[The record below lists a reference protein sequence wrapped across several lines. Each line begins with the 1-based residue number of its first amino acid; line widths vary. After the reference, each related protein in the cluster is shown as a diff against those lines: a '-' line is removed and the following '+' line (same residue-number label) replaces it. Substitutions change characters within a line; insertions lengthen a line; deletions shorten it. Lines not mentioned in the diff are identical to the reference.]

1 MGGPSCICR
10 ANPCLPGHNST
21 GSGLAMN
28 EQVLPVSY
36 PRRDLKPMMIDT
48 HRDVAR
54 HHIELDLHG
63 YVLMLIKKRGIPI
76 PGPTGETKGVDL
88 TEEYLFTGG
97 IGSQPRSTIGKRK
110 MGREGKQ
117 TGVWDVMSDT
127 SITDKKRLQRSLTKE
142 ENDNM
147 MNKTS
152 LSKRIQ
158 GFLGKDY
165 GFYEGHMIRNEPGA
179 HNQQWHRDY
188 SDTDTNIIM
197 YLVKLS

>member
-1 MGGPSCICR
+1 MCPHRATCKGEFKFRATRVYENDMSRWGGPFCICR

-28 EQVLPVSY
+28 KQVLPVSY

-54 HHIELDLHG
+54 QHIELDLHG

-110 MGREGKQ
+110 MGRDGKQ
-117 TGVWDVMSDT
+117 TGVWAGSYT
-127 SITDKKRLQRSLTKE
+127 HLTEATKKK
-142 ENDNM
+142 
-147 MNKTS
+147 
-152 LSKRIQ
+152 
-158 GFLGKDY
+158 
-165 GFYEGHMIRNEPGA
+165 
-179 HNQQWHRDY
+179 
-188 SDTDTNIIM
+188 
-197 YLVKLS
+197 V